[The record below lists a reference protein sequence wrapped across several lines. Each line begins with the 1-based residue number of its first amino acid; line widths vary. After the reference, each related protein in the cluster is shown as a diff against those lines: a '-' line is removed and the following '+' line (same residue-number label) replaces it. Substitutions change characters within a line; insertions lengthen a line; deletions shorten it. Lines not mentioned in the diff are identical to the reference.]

1 MKGDQF
7 EPSVCVIIPM
17 FNAAATIGKALE
29 SLAQQTRLPDRV
41 IVVDDGSTDNSAQT
55 VERLTFP
62 YELLLIRQK
71 NKGPAAAR
79 NAGLF
84 RANEKLLAFLDAD
97 DYWFPEKLEKQV
109 SLFQA
114 LSKTNHNVG
123 MVDCFGLSLFD
134 DGRKLLFGHIK
145 KGKHFFSFVNSNV
158 MNGTS
163 SVLVLRHAVVECG
176 GFDPHIRFAEDR
188 WLWTQIAEHYEIHTV
203 AEILYHRL
211 VGKNNITAHPE
222 KTYEHKTRFIELY
235 LRRYGSLLSG
245 QQRLQFILSNH
256 AEFLDAFSRAGAHH
270 NVTKVYKEML
280 KHSWKTLFFLKGNST
295 LRYIHSRTILLM
307 SPYSSG

>member
-1 MKGDQF
+1 
-7 EPSVCVIIPM
+7 STSNIIYHLSLHD
-17 FNAAATIGKALE
+17 AL
-29 SLAQQTRLPDRV
+29 P
-41 IVVDDGSTDNSAQT
+41 I
-55 VERLTFP
+55 F
-62 YELLLIRQK
+62 
-71 NKGPAAAR
+71 
-79 NAGLF
+79 
-84 RANEKLLAFLDAD
+84 
-97 DYWFPEKLEKQV
+97 
-109 SLFQA
+109 FQA

-211 VGKNNITAHPE
+211 VGKNNITAHPD
-222 KTYEHKTRFIELY
+222 KSYEHKIRFIELY
-235 LRRYGSLLSG
+235 LRRYGSLLS
-245 QQRLQFILSNH
+245 
-256 AEFLDAFSRAGAHH
+256 D
-270 NVTKVYKEML
+270 
-280 KHSWKTLFFLKGNST
+280 
-295 LRYIHSRTILLM
+295 
-307 SPYSSG
+307 